1 MKDAAMSLL
10 DPRFHYV
17 PSVATDIR
25 ATWQRFGFN
34 PRANEERRKRISGVT
49 QSERTEMPPIRSLV
63 IVKA

>member
-10 DPRFHYV
+10 DPRFNYV

-25 ATWQRFGFN
+25 ATWLRFGFN
-34 PRANEERRKRISGVT
+34 PRANEERRRRVSPVT
-49 QSERTEMPPIRSLV
+49 QSQRSDTPPIRSLV